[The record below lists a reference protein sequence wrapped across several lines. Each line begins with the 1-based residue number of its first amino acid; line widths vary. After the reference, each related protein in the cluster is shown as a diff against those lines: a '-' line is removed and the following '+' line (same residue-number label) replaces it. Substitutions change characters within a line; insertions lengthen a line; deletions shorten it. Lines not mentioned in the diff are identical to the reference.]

1 MKNIILAMENEEL
14 EALSFYL
21 EKANRNLQEEL
32 EKSLK
37 ELYEKEVP
45 EQAREYIAFKKQS
58 KAQAK
63 EQTGKERK
71 NKKSVGKEEVP
82 DEKAPEQNK
91 KLPEVGK
98 TDGAKNDS
106 GTKMN

>member
-32 EKSLK
+32 EKSLR

-91 KLPEVGK
+91 NAQEMGK
-98 TDGAKNDS
+98 TDGAKTDS